1 MEISQPNV
9 TLRPET
15 GWGSNE
21 MRFQPRIEHRLNELK
36 ADIAD
41 RPFFYS
47 GVAFAAGFLSNT
59 FPARVLFAVLTRVL
73 SWLSVPAILVMG
85 LIQLSHLLS
94 DSRPNNPT
102 LVERP

>member
-15 GWGSNE
+15 NWESNE
-21 MRFQPRIEHRLNELK
+21 RRFQPQFEHRLNKLK
-36 ADIAD
+36 ADIAE

-47 GVAFAAGFLSNT
+47 SIAFAAGFLSNT
-59 FPARVLFAVLTRVL
+59 FPARVLIVVLTRVL

-94 DSRPNNPT
+94 DSRPNKPT
-102 LVERP
+102 LLQRP